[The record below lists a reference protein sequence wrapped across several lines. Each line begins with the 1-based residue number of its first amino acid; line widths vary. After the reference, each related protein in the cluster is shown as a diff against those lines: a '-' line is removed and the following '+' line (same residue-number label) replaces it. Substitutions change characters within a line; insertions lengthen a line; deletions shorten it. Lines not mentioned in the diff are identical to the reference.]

1 MKLLQVFRKPLAP
14 WDDQRALIKWN
25 NAEPW
30 TIGDSFEGVQVFGDT
45 GSGKSSTSAKVLA
58 ASMLRAGYGGLVLT
72 VKPED
77 STDWKQWLVE
87 NGRAKDGVF
96 FKPGSGLCFNFL
108 DYELRR
114 GREQGSGSRNAAHIL
129 AELISLTQRS
139 SGKVDDFWNQAAN
152 EMVSA
157 ILELFLAAGV
167 VPSLQLAKE
176 VVDSAPKSVSQTRDP
191 LWRSESRC
199 WALIQKGMANAASA
213 PDFVTA
219 ENYWLKQFPD
229 MAEKMRSSIV
239 ATFAA
244 SVARHFCFDDVH
256 RLFGE
261 LTNVTPEDI
270 FNGKIIVVDMPV
282 KIDGAAGRFAAIIW
296 KYCMQLAVGRRI
308 DKRRP
313 VFIFADESQHFFT
326 DYDQMFQTTARSSR
340 CSVVYLT
347 QNLGN
352 YMSQSPGEA
361 GRHRVE
367 SMCNCLKTRIIHQC
381 SDPATRNWFANA
393 IGKHRIT
400 RQDSESTSYGSGK
413 PTPTY
418 NEKLVDDYWVLPDLA
433 TSLKTGGIANNYQVT
448 AIVTKAGKMFSNG
461 RPAIRARFD
470 QRKFEPRYW
479 PNYTVVAIPKPKK

>member
-1 MKLLQVFRKPLAP
+1 MNPLNLFRKPLAP
-14 WDDQRALIKWN
+14 WDYQRALIKWN
-25 NAEPW
+25 NDEPW

-45 GSGKSSTSAKVLA
+45 GSGKSSTSAKILA

-77 STDWKQWLVE
+77 STDWKQWLAE
-87 NGRAKDGVF
+87 NGRAQDGIF
-96 FKPGSGLCFNFL
+96 FGPGNGLCFNFL
-108 DYELRR
+108 DYELQR
-114 GREQGSGSRNAAHIL
+114 GQELGRGSRDAAQIL

-139 SGKVDDFWNQAAN
+139 SGKADDFWNQAAN
-152 EMVSA
+152 EMVA
-157 ILELFLAAGV
+157 NILVLFLAAGV
-167 VPSLQLAKE
+167 VPSLKLAKE
-176 VVDSAPKSVSQTRDP
+176 VVESAPKNASYLRDSV
-191 LWRSESRC
+191 WRSESKC
-199 WALIQKGMANAASA
+199 WELIEKGRANAASA
-213 PDFVTA
+213 PDFAMA

-244 SVARHFCFDDVH
+244 SVAQHFCFDDVH

-282 KIDGAAGRFAAIIW
+282 KTFGAAGRFASIIW
-296 KYCMQLAVGRRI
+296 KYCVQLAVERRS

-326 DYDQMFQTTARSSR
+326 DYDQLFQTTARSSR

-400 RQDSESTSYGSGK
+400 RPDSESMSYGKGK
-413 PTPTY
+413 PTSSHS
-418 NEKLVDDYWVLPDLA
+418 EKLVDDYWVLPDLA
-433 TSLKTGGIANNYQVT
+433 TGLKTGGIANKYQVT

-461 RPAIRARFD
+461 CPAIRAFFD
-470 QRKFEPRYW
+470 QRSFEPRIW
-479 PNYTVVAIPKPKK
+479 TSNTVVAIPKPKE

>member
-1 MKLLQVFRKPLAP
+1 MNPLNLFRKPLAP
-14 WDDQRALIKWN
+14 WDDRRALIKCN
-25 NAEPW
+25 NKEPW
-30 TIGDSFEGVQVFGDT
+30 TIGDSFEGVQVFGDS

-77 STDWKQWLVE
+77 STDWKQWLLE
-87 NGRAKDGVF
+87 NGREQDGIF
-96 FKPGSGLCFNFL
+96 FEPGSGHCFNFL

-114 GREQGSGSRNAAHIL
+114 GRELGRGSRGAAQIL

-139 SGKVDDFWNQAAN
+139 SGKADDFWNQAAN
-152 EMVSA
+152 EMVA
-157 ILELFLAAGV
+157 NILELFLAAGV
-167 VPSLQLAKE
+167 LPSLQLAKE
-176 VVDSAPKSVSQTRDP
+176 VVESAPKSISQARDL
-191 LWRSESRC
+191 LWQSESRC
-199 WALIQKGMANAASA
+199 WELIQKGRANAASA
-213 PDFVTA
+213 PDFAMA
-219 ENYWLKQFPD
+219 ENYWLKHFPD
-229 MAEKMRSSIV
+229 MADKMRSSIV
-239 ATFAA
+239 VTFGA
-244 SVARHFCFDDVH
+244 SVAQHFCFDDVH
-256 RLFGE
+256 RLFGK

-270 FNGKIIVVDMPV
+270 FNGKIIVVNMPV
-282 KIDGAAGRFAAIIW
+282 KTFGSAGRFAAIIW
-296 KYCMQLAVGRRI
+296 KYCVQLAVERRS

-326 DYDQMFQTTARSSR
+326 DYDQLFQTTARSSR

-367 SMCNCLKTRIIHQC
+367 SMCNCLKTRILHQC

-400 RQDSESTSYGSGK
+400 RPDSDSVSYGKGK
-413 PTPTY
+413 PTSSHS
-418 NEKLVDDYWVLPDLA
+418 EKLVDDYWVLPDLA

-461 RPAIRARFD
+461 RPAMLALFD
-470 QRKFEPRYW
+470 QRKFEPGYW
-479 PNYTVVAIPKPKK
+479 PNYTVVFIPKPKK

>member
-1 MKLLQVFRKPLAP
+1 MNPLNLFRKPLAP
-14 WDDQRALIKWN
+14 WDDRRALIKWN

-30 TIGDSFEGVQVFGDT
+30 SIGDSFEGVQVFGDT
-45 GSGKSSTSAKVLA
+45 GSGKSSTSAKILA

-77 STDWKQWLVE
+77 STDWKQWLAE
-87 NGRAKDGVF
+87 NGRAQDGIF
-96 FKPGSGLCFNFL
+96 FEPGSGFCFNFL

-114 GREQGSGSRNAAHIL
+114 GRELGRGSHGAAQIL

-139 SGKVDDFWNQAAN
+139 SGKADDFWNNAAN
-152 EMVSA
+152 EMVA
-157 ILELFLAAGV
+157 NILELFLAAGV
-167 VPSLQLAKE
+167 LPSLQLAKE
-176 VVDSAPKSVSQTRDP
+176 VVESAPKSMSQTRDL
-191 LWRSESRC
+191 LWQSESRC
-199 WALIQKGMANAASA
+199 WELIQKGRANVAIA
-213 PDFVTA
+213 PDFARA

-239 ATFAA
+239 VTFGA
-244 SVARHFCFDDVH
+244 SVAQHFCSDDVH
-256 RLFGE
+256 QLFGK

-270 FNGKIIVVDMPV
+270 FNGKIIVVNMPV
-282 KIDGAAGRFAAIIW
+282 KTFGSAGRFAAIIW
-296 KYCMQLAVGRRI
+296 KYCVQLAVERRS

-326 DYDQMFQTTARSSR
+326 DYDQLFQTTARSSR

-352 YMSQSPGEA
+352 YFSQSPGEA

-393 IGKHRIT
+393 IGKRRIM
-400 RQDSESTSYGSGK
+400 RADSESTSFGKGK
-413 PTPTY
+413 PVPSY

-433 TSLKTGGIANNYQVT
+433 TGLKTGGSANNFQVT
-448 AIVTKAGKMFSNG
+448 AIVTKAGKKFSNG
-461 RPAIRARFD
+461 RPALLALFD

-479 PNYTVVAIPKPKK
+479 PNYTVVYVPKPKE

>member
-1 MKLLQVFRKPLAP
+1 MNPLNLFRKPLAP

-77 STDWKQWLVE
+77 STDWKQWLAE
-87 NGRAKDGVF
+87 NGRAKDGIF

-191 LWRSESRC
+191 LWQSESRC
-199 WALIQKGMANAASA
+199 WALIQKSRANAASA
-213 PDFVTA
+213 PDFATA

-244 SVARHFCFDDVH
+244 SLARHFCFNDVH

-400 RQDSESTSYGSGK
+400 RQDSESTSYGPGK

-433 TSLKTGGIANNYQVT
+433 TGLKTGGIANNYRVT

-461 RPAIRARFD
+461 RPALLALFD
-470 QRKFEPRYW
+470 QRKFEPGYW